1 MVTVEYLYRQGF
13 EYLQLGYAS
22 AIGVALF
29 VAIFALSLL
38 QMRFLGAFRED

>member
-1 MVTVEYLYRQGF
+1 VGLS
-13 EYLQLGYAS
+13 S